1 MPVEERKRVIE
12 KIRHG
17 GWTTPTSGVLPGYAQ
32 ANLVVLDKAFA
43 FEFLLYCQRNP
54 KSCPVLDVTD
64 PGIAVPALAGKDADI
79 RSDIPKYHI
88 YRSGEHVETTENMEH
103 LWTDTSVAFLLG
115 CSFTFEEALIQ
126 NGIAIRHNEEN
137 CNVPMFKTNID
148 TVPAGLFSGPMVVS
162 MRPMKR
168 ADAIRAVQVTSRFPD
183 VHGAPVHI
191 GDPSEIGIINITQ
204 PDYGDAVTLKEGEIP
219 VFWACGVTPQAAAKA
234 NKLDMITHAPGHM
247 FLTDIKNETLGVL

>member
-1 MPVEERKRVIE
+1 MEDRKSIIK
-12 KIRHG
+12 KIRDG
-17 GWTTPTSGVLPGYAQ
+17 SWSAPTSGILPGFAQ
-32 ANLVVLDKAFA
+32 ANLVVLDKAVA

-54 KSCPVLDVTD
+54 KPCPVLDVTE
-64 PGIAVPALAGKDADI
+64 PGRAVPELAGKDSDL
-79 RSDIPKYHI
+79 RSDIPKYHV
-88 YRSGEHVETTENMEH
+88 YQTGEHVETVEH
-103 LWTDTSVAFLLG
+103 IEHFWTDTSVAFLLG
-115 CSFTFEEALIQ
+115 CSFTFEEALIH

-137 CNVPMFKTNID
+137 CNVPMFETNID

-191 GDPSEIGIINITQ
+191 GDPSAIGIKNITQ
-204 PDYGDAVTLKEGEIP
+204 PDYGDAVTLKEGEVP